1 VVLLALMMRAWE
13 QDPALAETSSFSSGN
28 KSSLK
33 FSPPALR
40 RGLRR
45 HAGKFP
51 GRDRRWQLQMN
62 APTTDLDAG
71 TNLEEFE
78 PDLAEGGRGQIGAA

>member
-1 VVLLALMMRAWE
+1 MPFKRQTLGPFGLSGLISVAERAPVVFLALMRRAWE
-13 QDPALAETSSFSSGN
+13 QDPALAQTRSLSCGN

-45 HAGKFP
+45 RAGKFP
-51 GRDRRWQLQMN
+51 GRDMRWLT
-62 APTTDLDAG
+62 PDECAG
-71 TNLEEFE
+71 N
-78 PDLAEGGRGQIGAA
+78 

>member
-1 VVLLALMMRAWE
+1 MSFKRQTLGPSGVIGPDQCRRAGSVVFLALMMRAWE
-13 QDPALAETSSFSSGN
+13 QDPALAQTSSFSCGN

-45 HAGKFP
+45 RAGKFP
-51 GRDRRWQLQMN
+51 GRDRRWL
-62 APTTDLDAG
+62 T
-71 TNLEEFE
+71 
-78 PDLAEGGRGQIGAA
+78 PDECADN